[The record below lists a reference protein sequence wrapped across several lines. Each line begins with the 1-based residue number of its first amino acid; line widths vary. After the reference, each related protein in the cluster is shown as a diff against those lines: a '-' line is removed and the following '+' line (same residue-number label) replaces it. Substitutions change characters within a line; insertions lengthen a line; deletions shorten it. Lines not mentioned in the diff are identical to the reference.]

1 MMNLNS
7 VRIALTFSGCFLGAG
22 FVSGQEL
29 WQFFAAYGL
38 KGLFG
43 LVLAMTLLFAFGILL
58 MRLAYI
64 SGCGESDA
72 LIIRKNNKL
81 LRAFVGFATVFFL
94 FGIAVIMSAGV
105 GALFEQLWNVPTYIS
120 SAFFCVIL
128 LILSLGGH
136 KRMVNVFS
144 VTVPVLVFFT
154 VIIGILAYVR
164 FPSSNI
170 DLAFSSEERSNPLLG
185 SWWISSLTF
194 VAYNLFSSIEILAPL
209 GKVINNKRRMA
220 VGIAIGSSI
229 LLLIASCIFF
239 SMYLCP
245 GSVLVQLPML
255 FVAESIS
262 PALSV
267 VYAVLLVLGM
277 LGTALSSLVGTM
289 HFLCD
294 KFSVINSKKLVF
306 STLSVIGI
314 YFFGLVGFGDL
325 IGTIYPIC
333 GYFGILALICLAE
346 HLIHLKLHNR
356 KDKNDRI

>member
-1 MMNLNS
+1 MNLNS

-29 WQFFAAYGL
+29 WQFFASYGL

-72 LIIRKNNKL
+72 LIIRKNNKF
-81 LRAFVGFATVFFL
+81 LRAFVGFSTVFFL
-94 FGIAVIMSAGV
+94 IGIAVIMSAGV
-105 GALFEQLWNVPTYIS
+105 GALFEQLWNIPPYIS
-120 SAFFCVIL
+120 SAFFCLFL
-128 LILSLGGH
+128 LVLSLGGH

-144 VTVPVLVFFT
+144 VTVPVLVVFT
-154 VIIGILAYVR
+154 VIICILAYIR
-164 FPSSNI
+164 FPASNI
-170 DLAFSSEERSNPLLG
+170 DFAVSLDKSSNPLLG
-185 SWWISSLTF
+185 SWWISAFTF
-194 VAYNLFSSIEILAPL
+194 VAYNLFSSVEILAPL
-209 GKVINNKRRMA
+209 GKVINNKRRMI
-220 VGIAIGSSI
+220 VGITIGSAI

-239 SMYLCP
+239 SMYMCP
-245 GSVLVQLPML
+245 ESVSMQLPML

-262 PALSV
+262 PVLSI

-277 LGTALSSLVGTM
+277 LGTALSSLVGAM
-289 HFLCD
+289 HFLSD

-306 STLSVIGI
+306 SILSVIGI
-314 YFFGLVGFGDL
+314 YFCGLVGFGDL

-333 GYFGILALICLAE
+333 GYFGIAALVCMAE
-346 HLIHLKLHNR
+346 HLVHIKLHKR
-356 KDKNDRI
+356 KVKNDRI